1 MKEPRWISRRGLL
14 ILHKESLAQF
24 GGLDGIRD
32 ENLLESALARPQN
45 RFHYRRSVDL
55 AELAAAYGF
64 GLARNH
70 PLHDGNKRTAFQ
82 AVGLFL
88 KKNGHRLVAE
98 QADAIQMMLRLAAGA
113 LSEEEFATW
122 IRAHMKKRD

>member
-1 MKEPRWISRRGLL
+1 MKESRWVSRRGLL
-14 ILHKESLAQF
+14 ILHSASLAQF

-32 ENLLESALARPQN
+32 ENLLESALARPRN
-45 RFHYRRSVDL
+45 RFHYEQDVDL
-55 AELAAAYGF
+55 ATLAAAYGF

-98 QADAIQMMLRLAAGA
+98 QLNAIQTMLRLAAGS
-113 LSEEEFATW
+113 LSEEDFAAW
-122 IRAHMKKRD
+122 IRSNTKERD